1 MEIKALDVKKLRD
14 MTSAGMMD
22 CKKAL
27 VEANGDFERAK
38 EIIREKGKL
47 VAEKRADRTTS
58 EGKVIALTDAAN
70 KKAVIVALG
79 CETDFVAKNADFQA
93 LADAIAKVAIEQF
106 PADAAAL
113 MACTLPD
120 GRTVEAAITEQ
131 TGKTGEKHSLAAYTP
146 ATAEFIAVYN
156 HVINGKLSAVVGFNK
171 SVTAELGKGIAMQ
184 VASMKPVSISA
195 SDCPQEVVDQEK
207 AVAIEKTKEE
217 QVKKAVE
224 AALKKAGINPAHV
237 DSEDHIES
245 NQAKGW
251 ITADQAA
258 KAREIIKTVG
268 EEKANNLN
276 PQMIEQIAN
285 GRVAKFFKENTL
297 EEQEYQMKEGKESV
311 KDYMKSV
318 DPEAKIT
325 VFKRFSLND

>member
-47 VAEKRADRTTS
+47 VAEKRADRETT
-58 EGKVIALTDAAN
+58 EGKVIALVDPSCKN
-70 KKAVIVALG
+70 GVIVALG
-79 CETDFVAKNADFQA
+79 CETDFVSKNADFQK
-93 LADAIAKVAIEQF
+93 LANEIAEVAIAQL

-113 MACTLPD
+113 LACTLPS
-120 GRTVEAAITEQ
+120 GQTIESAITEQ
-131 TGKTGEKHSLAAYTP
+131 TGKTGEKHVLVSYQKAS
-146 ATAEFIAVYN
+146 AEYIHAYN
-156 HVINGKLSAVVGFNK
+156 HIINGKLSALVGFNK
-171 SVTAELGKGIAMQ
+171 TVAIELGKGVAMQ

-195 SDCPQEVVDQEK
+195 ADCPKEVVEQEK
-207 AVAIEKTKEE
+207 AVAVEKTKEE

-251 ITADQAA
+251 ITAEIAA
-258 KAREIIKTVG
+258 QAREIIKTVG
-268 EEKANNLN
+268 EQKAANL
-276 PQMIEQIAN
+276 PAQMIEQIAN

-297 EEQEYQMKEGKESV
+297 EEQEYQMGDGKVSV
-311 KDYMKSV
+311 KDYIKSV
-318 DPEAKIT
+318 DGDARIL
-325 VFKRFSLND
+325 VFKRFSLSD

>member
-1 MEIKALDVKKLRD
+1 MEIKAIDVKKLRD

-58 EGKVIALTDAAN
+58 EGKVIALVDDS
-70 KKAVIVALG
+70 KKKGIVVALG
-79 CETDFVAKNADFQA
+79 CETDFVSKNADFQG
-93 LADAIAKVAIEQF
+93 LADQIAKVAIEQF
-106 PADAAAL
+106 PADADAL
-113 MACTLPD
+113 MACTLAD
-120 GRTVEAAITEQ
+120 GQTVEAAITAQ
-131 TGKTGEKHSLAAYTP
+131 TGKTGEKHSLVFYQN
-146 ATAEFIAVYN
+146 ATAEYVHAYN
-156 HVINGKLSAVVGFNK
+156 HVINGKLAALVGFNK
-171 SVTAELGKGIAMQ
+171 SVDAELAKGVAMQ

-195 SDCPQEVVDQEK
+195 DDCPKEVVEQER

-245 NQAKGW
+245 NTAKGW
-251 ITADQAA
+251 LTPEQAA
-258 KAREIIKTVG
+258 QAREIIKTVS
-268 EEKANNLN
+268 EQKAANL
-276 PQMIEQIAN
+276 PAQMIEQIAN

-297 EEQEYQMKEGKESV
+297 EEQEYQMGDGKVSV
-311 KDYMKSV
+311 KDTIKAI
-318 DPEAKIT
+318 DPEAKVV
-325 VFKRFSLND
+325 VFKRFALND

>member
-58 EGKVIALTDAAN
+58 EGKVIALTDDAH
-70 KKAVIVALG
+70 KKAIIVALG
-79 CETDFVAKNADFQA
+79 CETDFVSKNENFQT
-93 LADAIAKVAIEQF
+93 LANEIAKVAIAQF
-106 PADAAAL
+106 PADAEAL
-113 MACTLPD
+113 KACTLAN
-120 GRTVEAAITEQ
+120 GQTIEAAITEQ
-131 TGKTGEKHSLAAYTP
+131 TGKTGEKHSLAAYLT
-146 ATAEFIAVYN
+146 ATADYITVYN
-156 HVINGKLSAVVGFNK
+156 HTINGKLSALVGFNK
-171 SVTAELGKGIAMQ
+171 EVATDLGKGVAMQ

-195 SDCPQEVVDQEK
+195 ADCPQEVIDQEK

-245 NQAKGW
+245 NQSKGW
-251 ITADQAA
+251 ITAEQAA
-258 KAREIIKTVG
+258 QAREIIKTVG

-297 EEQEYQMKEGKESV
+297 EEQEYQMGDGKVSV
-311 KDYMKSV
+311 KDHMKSV
-318 DPEAKIT
+318 DADAKIT
-325 VFKRFSLND
+325 VFKRFSMSD